1 MSNLRCQIEL
11 TQGRRYY
18 FRACCGNLKGYGMFR
33 SCTPSSIIP
42 STWRDIEQK
51 EPRYSIALNHFHMH
65 CNNSFCRFMESNQH
79 LDQLIEEVRQFR
91 PSTEMLDSA
100 GQVQRRTQR
109 KKTTIKQLFTAAS
122 KFQKNLKRY
131 VFVISS
137 TVWKRSILEKI
148 IQFI

>member
-1 MSNLRCQIEL
+1 
-11 TQGRRYY
+11 
-18 FRACCGNLKGYGMFR
+18 
-33 SCTPSSIIP
+33 
-42 STWRDIEQK
+42 
-51 EPRYSIALNHFHMH
+51 
-65 CNNSFCRFMESNQH
+65 MESNQH

-131 VFVISS
+131 VSL
-137 TVWKRSILEKI
+137 ILFKV
-148 IQFI
+148 FFH